1 VKNIVVSGGTDGMGR
16 AIALHYLQGDARVV
30 IVGRNAEKGLAF
42 LRAAKDIGAGERAI
56 FIQADLSL
64 VRENNRVVALLQER
78 LPRIDALLLCARH
91 FRSRRHVTEE
101 GFEDTFATFYLS
113 RFVLGEALAPLLEN
127 ADRPVILNLAGPGVP
142 GGKVHWEDL
151 GLERDYHGGVALEQ
165 GARLND
171 LLGVA
176 FAKKH
181 EGGRIKYVLLMP
193 GLVSTSF
200 SGDYDAAAAI
210 QINEMKKA
218 GKSIADAISPIIEKI
233 DGPPKEGLSAFAEGR
248 AVGLDDAA
256 FDPSAALRLY
266 EISRQLV
273 SSTSNVDP

>member
-16 AIALHYLQGDARVV
+16 AIALHYLRSDARVV
-30 IVGRNAEKGLAF
+30 IVGRNVEKGLA
-42 LRAAKDIGAGERAI
+42 LLGAAKDIGAGERAT

-64 VRENNRVVALLQER
+64 VRENNRVVALLKEQ
-78 LPRIDALLLCARH
+78 LSKIDALLLCARH
-91 FRSRRHVTEE
+91 FRSQRHVTDE
-101 GFEDTFATFYLS
+101 GFEDTLATFYLS

-127 ADRPVILNLAGPGVP
+127 ADRPVILNLAGPGIP
-142 GGKVHWEDL
+142 GGEVHWEDL
-151 GLERDYHGGVALEQ
+151 GLERGYHGGVALEQ

-200 SGDYDAAAAI
+200 SGDYDAATAI

-218 GKSIADAISPIIEKI
+218 GKSIADAISPIIEKV
-233 DGPPKEGLSAFAEGR
+233 DSPPQEGLSAFAEGR
-248 AVGLDDAA
+248 AVDLKDAA
-256 FDPSAALRLY
+256 FDLSAALRLD
-266 EISRQLV
+266 ELTRRLLLP
-273 SSTSNVDP
+273 TRNEHP